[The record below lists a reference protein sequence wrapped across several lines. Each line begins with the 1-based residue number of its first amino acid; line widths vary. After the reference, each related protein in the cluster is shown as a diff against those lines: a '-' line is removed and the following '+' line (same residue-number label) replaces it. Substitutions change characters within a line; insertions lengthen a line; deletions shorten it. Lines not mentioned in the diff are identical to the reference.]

1 MDMDGSN
8 LSIQLADFDA
18 DLDGPGLAQDWIG
31 RKMGRDLRI
40 PMPSWPFGV
49 KNCEDV
55 KILKGNE
62 GDFNIST
69 H

>member
-1 MDMDGSN
+1 MDIDGYGWIWMDMDGSN

-40 PMPSWPFGV
+40 PMPS
-49 KNCEDV
+49 
-55 KILKGNE
+55 
-62 GDFNIST
+62 
-69 H
+69 